1 VTPLTAADASTR
13 LREQFAIEPVVDGA
27 LVSVSLAPEQWQ
39 AAARFTRASLG
50 CHYFS
55 FLTAVDWKEQGME
68 ILCRVENLEAGVAVM
83 LRTRLAAGAEI
94 CATLTGV
101 WRGADWMER
110 ECWDMFGVRFEG
122 HPDHRRILLS
132 EDWEGH
138 PLRKDYAVDTP
149 HAPYR

>member
-1 VTPLTAADASTR
+1 MTPLTATDAASR
-13 LREQFAIEPVVDGA
+13 LREQFAVEPVVDGA
-27 LVSVSLAPEQWQ
+27 VVSLVVTPEQWQ
-39 AAARFTRASLG
+39 AAARFTRATLG
-50 CHYFS
+50 CHYFC
-55 FLTAVDWKEQGME
+55 FLTAVDWKEQGMDV
-68 ILCRVENLEAGVAVM
+68 LCRVENLDAGVAVM
-83 LRTRLAAGAEI
+83 LRTRLATGVDR
-94 CATLTGV
+94 CPTLTGV

-122 HPDHRRILLS
+122 HPDPRRILLG

>member
-1 VTPLTAADASTR
+1 VTSLTASDAAAR
-13 LREQFAIEPVVDGA
+13 LREQFGVEPSVQGA
-27 LVSVSLAPEQWQ
+27 LVVVPLGLEQWQ
-39 AAARFTRASLG
+39 PAARVARGPPAGGDL
-50 CHYFS
+50 
-55 FLTAVDWKEQGME
+55 KEQGFE
-68 ILCRVENLEAGVAVM
+68 VLCRVENLDARVAVFM
-83 LRTRLAAGAEI
+83 RTRLAPGADR
-94 CATLTGV
+94 CPTLTGV

-122 HPDHRRILLS
+122 HPDHRRILLG